1 MLNWRPLIGD
11 LPSNTA
17 LQSHSFSFSV
27 LILDLPLPEYT
38 VDIEVSLQDSSY
50 LEPIKDYFKN
60 IGLPINISNVQT
72 TLSNISVT
80 TGGLVID
87 LFVLDNVGFCQ
98 YLMSPTFYHPSCF
111 GISKTEPSLLLLKDP
126 ARLKL

>member
-1 MLNWRPLIGD
+1 MLNWRPSICD

-17 LQSHSFSFSV
+17 LQSHSISLSV

-38 VDIEVSLQDSSY
+38 VDIEVSLKDSSY

-60 IGLPINISNVQT
+60 ISLTVPINISSAQT
-72 TLSNISVT
+72 IVSNISIT

-87 LFVLDNVGFCQ
+87 LYILDNVGFCQ
-98 YLMSPTFYHPSCF
+98 YLMSPTFTTHH
-111 GISKTEPSLLLLKDP
+111 
-126 ARLKL
+126 A